1 MMRKMMMAC
10 CSILVWGL
18 VACGEKKAETSQD
31 QKTEV
36 EQTAKT
42 EDEVVAKTDTEE
54 TVDEPD
60 DGKSAEPISLS
71 DLQKTLVKQ
80 TLQVPKSISDPKARD
95 FAQVFCEKYPAFG
108 ANALLL
114 KYLQNPKAFNPKAT
128 VSMTL
133 STENAKIVDDRP
145 NGFLKCEKYALF
157 DNQDDE
163 TFEACRWM
171 RKNGHSL
178 VGVFMH
184 SSNDAGLNHHAY
196 AFYDFD
202 PASNMMIPDKDALDA
217 VAYIIEEFSGDDIVI
232 RLPQKGKDL
241 EIESIELRD
250 GDVYNSALFTL
261 IWTGDKLQREPLP
274 H

>member
-1 MMRKMMMAC
+1 MMRKMMTAFC
-10 CSILVWGL
+10 LLLVCGL
-18 VACGEKKAETSQD
+18 VACGEKKGESSQD
-31 QKTEV
+31 KTAEV
-36 EQTAKT
+36 ELADST
-42 EDEVVAKTDTEE
+42 EDTTIAKEDTEDALDINAD
-54 TVDEPD
+54 DEPL
-60 DGKSAEPISLS
+60 SLS
-71 DLQKTLVKQ
+71 DLQKTLVRK

-95 FAQVFCEKYPAFG
+95 FAQVFCEKFEAFG

-128 VSMTL
+128 ISVTL

-145 NGFLKCEKYALF
+145 NGFLKCEKFALF

-163 TFEACRWM
+163 SIEACRWM

-184 SSNDAGLNHHAY
+184 SSNDAGANHHAY
-196 AFYDFD
+196 AFYDYD
-202 PASNMMIPDKDALDA
+202 PATNLMTPDKDALGTLA
-217 VAYIIEEFSGDDIVI
+217 NIIEEYGGDDIVI

-250 GDVYNSALFTL
+250 GDVYNSAHFTL
-261 IWTGDKLQREPLP
+261 KWTGDKFQ
-274 H
+274 

>member
-1 MMRKMMMAC
+1 MMRKMMIAF

-54 TVDEPD
+54 TVDEPY
-60 DGKSAEPISLS
+60 DGKSAEPLLLG
-71 DLQKTLVKQ
+71 DLQKTLVRQ
-80 TLQVPKSISDPKARD
+80 TLQVPTSISDPKARD

-163 TFEACRWM
+163 TIEACRWM

-202 PASNMMIPDKDALDA
+202 PASNMMIPDKEALNA
-217 VAYIIEEFSGDDIVI
+217 VAYIIEEFGGDDIVI

-241 EIESIELRD
+241 EVESFELRD

-261 IWTGDKLQREPLP
+261 KWTGDKFQ
-274 H
+274 

>member
-1 MMRKMMMAC
+1 MMMAC

-42 EDEVVAKTDTEE
+42 EDEVAAKTDTEE
-54 TVDEPD
+54 TVDEPN

-202 PASNMMIPDKDALDA
+202 PLLMRGASSLPRSKFINSSRINHTFISPHLALQSFKLA
-217 VAYIIEEFSGDDIVI
+217 FGI
-232 RLPQKGKDL
+232 
-241 EIESIELRD
+241 SIKMNDFHSFLNLD
-250 GDVYNSALFTL
+250 CANN
-261 IWTGDKLQREPLP
+261 
-274 H
+274 